1 MTLGNH
7 IPSLSPGCNLL
18 GWLEDHMTV
27 DLQGPSVVSVAL
39 QVGSWLLGRPHP
51 RQPPQTESPFIS
63 SPELVEGEEL
73 SDSIQVLRCTSR
85 GSPSAALEPQ
95 LRGLK
100 LILELAAGITHCT
113 NRQTS
118 LSEATV
124 NIIYKR
130 RSIKTF
136 PADSGLWGPALC
148 SPAGCRSV
156 YRERCVAFRTNTLR
170 ILFSS
175 IN

>member
-1 MTLGNH
+1 MICKVL
-7 IPSLSPGCNLL
+7 PWCQ
-18 GWLEDHMTV
+18 WLCRW
-27 DLQGPSVVSVAL
+27 VA
-39 QVGSWLLGRPHP
+39 SWLLGRPHP

-63 SPELVEGEEL
+63 SPESVEGEKL

-100 LILELAAGITHCT
+100 LILELAAGITHYT

-156 YRERCVAFRTNTLR
+156 YRERCVAFRTNTLQ